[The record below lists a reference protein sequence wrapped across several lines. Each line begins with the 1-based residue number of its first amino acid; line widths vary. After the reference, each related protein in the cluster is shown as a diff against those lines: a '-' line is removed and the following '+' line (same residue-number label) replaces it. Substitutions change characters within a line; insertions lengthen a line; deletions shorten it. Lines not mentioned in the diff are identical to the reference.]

1 MPLPLTVSCFSKIQI
16 GFTFLVP
23 AHPGSPGQRAVKRVC
38 VCVFCSTVEH
48 LLPLFLTQLK
58 DECPEVRLNI
68 ISNLDSVNEVRATF
82 LILTCDG
89 QCCGLENKFLK
100 LVYAQVHLSKISVLI
115 SRRWCQGLGLGP
127 GLVTLVSRSGFS
139 ERS

>member
-1 MPLPLTVSCFSKIQI
+1 MPIYMCVYIYIYIYI
-16 GFTFLVP
+16 GV
-23 AHPGSPGQRAVKRVC
+23 
-38 VCVFCSTVEH
+38 VFCSTVEH

-115 SRRWCQGLGLGP
+115 SRRWCQGLGLGL
-127 GLVTLVSRSGFS
+127 GLATLVSRSGFS